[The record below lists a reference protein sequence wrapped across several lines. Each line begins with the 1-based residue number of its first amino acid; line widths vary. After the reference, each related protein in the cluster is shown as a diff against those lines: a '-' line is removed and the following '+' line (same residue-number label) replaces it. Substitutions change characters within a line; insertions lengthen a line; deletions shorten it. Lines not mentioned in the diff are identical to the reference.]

1 MFYLYTRKT
10 HKRAF
15 IYKNN
20 SKKRMKTSLIIST
33 YNSPDM
39 LRLSLMSVKQQTRM
53 PYEVI
58 VADDGSTDETR
69 QLIAHMTNDFPC
81 TLKHAWQEDR
91 GFRLAESRNNAL
103 RMCEGDYVV
112 FVDGDIIMERHFI
125 EDHERMARKG
135 HFVAGSR
142 SKLSP
147 SASKRLIKRHQIGIH
162 WYSRGVRSRLN
173 AFYMP
178 WLAFYTRNLYRKEWD
193 KGRGA
198 NIAMF
203 RSDIKKVNGF
213 NADMVGYGLED
224 TDIIVRLVNLGL
236 KRTWAKFRA
245 IEFHLYHKEKPFA
258 RDNRPLLEKNQYR
271 VRCDNGIVSCTG
283 I

>member
-10 HKRAF
+10 LTRAF

-20 SKKRMKTSLIIST
+20 NKKRMKTSLIIST
-33 YNSPDM
+33 YNSPNM
-39 LRLSLMSVKQQTRM
+39 LRLCLMSATRQTRM

-58 VADDGSTDETR
+58 VADDGSSDDTR
-69 QLIAHMTNDFPC
+69 RMIDKMAEHFPC
-81 TLKHAWQEDR
+81 KLKHAWQEDR

-112 FVDGDIIMERHFI
+112 FIDGDIIMERHFI
-125 EDHERMARKG
+125 EDHERMAREG
-135 HFVAGSR
+135 YFVVGSR
-142 SKLSP
+142 SKLSQA
-147 SASKRLIKRHQIGIH
+147 ASRRLIRRNRIGIH

-173 AFYMP
+173 ALYMP
-178 WLAFYTRNLYRKEWD
+178 WLAFYTRNMYRKTWD
-193 KGRGA
+193 KGRGC

-203 RSDIKKVNGF
+203 MSDLRKVNGF
-213 NADMVGYGLED
+213 DADMVGYGLED

-258 RDNRPLLEKNQYR
+258 KDNRPLLAKNQGK
-271 VRCDNGIVSCTG
+271 VRCDNGIVCYTG